1 MDDTYLT
8 ISRISEGIYKEKMS
22 KFLAFAIPVSSVE
35 DVKKQLE
42 KYQKEYYDARH
53 VCWAYMLGPQRTDFR
68 SNDNGEPSGTAGKP
82 ILGQINSAGLTDIL
96 IVVVR
101 YFGGI
106 KLGTSGLIVAY
117 REAASEAI
125 AANEII
131 ERQVEDEV
139 HFGFEYPLMNEVMR
153 IVKEEGPTI
162 VSQIFDMDCEM
173 TLRIRRSL
181 MDNLKKRL
189 SKVDGVH
196 FINEEYTNMTEKE
209 KMEKGELYD
218 AAIPELIEQL
228 LSTRDKIFE
237 LNHLRPSQLEEREK
251 LIREIIGTTPEKFI
265 IISPFFCDYGHNIH
279 LGKNFFANYNCVMLD
294 EAPITIGDNVF
305 IAPNVSFYT
314 AGHPSDVERRNEWLE
329 YAWPITVGNNV
340 WICGGVT
347 ITPGVTIGDNSI
359 IAAGSVVTNDIPSNV
374 IAGGNP
380 CRVIRTITEKD
391 KLRSFSWEE
400 KKAKR
405 QVKHA

>member
-8 ISRISEGIYKEKMS
+8 ISRTSEGIYKEKMS

-53 VCWAYMLGPQRTDFR
+53 VCWAYMLGPQRADFR
-68 SNDNGEPSGTAGKP
+68 PNDNGEPSGTAGKP

-196 FINEEYTNMTEKE
+196 FINEE
-209 KMEKGELYD
+209 
-218 AAIPELIEQL
+218 
-228 LSTRDKIFE
+228 
-237 LNHLRPSQLEEREK
+237 
-251 LIREIIGTTPEKFI
+251 
-265 IISPFFCDYGHNIH
+265 
-279 LGKNFFANYNCVMLD
+279 
-294 EAPITIGDNVF
+294 
-305 IAPNVSFYT
+305 
-314 AGHPSDVERRNEWLE
+314 
-329 YAWPITVGNNV
+329 
-340 WICGGVT
+340 
-347 ITPGVTIGDNSI
+347 
-359 IAAGSVVTNDIPSNV
+359 
-374 IAGGNP
+374 
-380 CRVIRTITEKD
+380 
-391 KLRSFSWEE
+391 
-400 KKAKR
+400 
-405 QVKHA
+405 